1 MTSERLQRQLSLTD
15 AVAIVAGSMI
25 GSGIFLKASG
35 IATLVPHPPLV
46 ILIWLFSGLL
56 TLGGALVIAELGAMM
71 PEAGGMYVYLRRA
84 YGPFVGFLFGWS
96 LLAVLQTG
104 SIAGLAAGAVQG
116 LEKLL
121 PEIEPYRF
129 PLAVA
134 LIVLLT
140 GLNVLSVK
148 SGARMQNVLTVAK
161 VVGIGFLVLGAFFLG
176 GASIGNFTPQAPLA
190 LNIGLLGAIGLCV
203 TKALWAY
210 DGWVNLGFMA
220 GEMTKA
226 QKNLPRAIGIGVGMV
241 IVIYTLTNA
250 AYHFVLP
257 LAEVQG
263 ASSVAVNVAERLL
276 GNKGILAMSVL
287 TFVSM
292 AGALNSSILSAPRAY
307 YAMAQDGRFPEKIGA
322 IHPTFKTPYIAL
334 IVQAVWSV
342 VLLTKWGTFEKLTD
356 NVVFVYWIFY
366 AMGAAAVLRL
376 RAKEPH
382 THRPYKALGYPW
394 VPIVFIIAAGLLTVN
409 NVYQAP
415 RESAE
420 ALFLVLSGGVMY
432 GLFGWLIGD
441 KPQPSTDHIPYFD
454 EDDAAE
460 PEDLA

>member
-1 MTSERLQRQLSLTD
+1 MTGERLQRQLSLTD

-25 GSGIFLKASG
+25 GSGIFLKAGG
-35 IATLVPHPPLV
+35 IATLVPHPPL
-46 ILIWLFSGLL
+46 ILLIWLVSGLL

-71 PEAGGMYVYLRRA
+71 PEAGGLYVYLRRA

-116 LEKLL
+116 LETLL

-129 PLAVA
+129 PLATA

-148 SGARMQNVLTVAK
+148 SGARMQNVLTLAK

-176 GASIGNFTPQAPLA
+176 GASVGNFTPKEPLV
-190 LNIGLLGAIGLCV
+190 LNIGLLGAIGLCM

-220 GEMTKA
+220 GEMNQA
-226 QKNLPRAIGIGVGMV
+226 QKNLPRAIAIGIGMV

-257 LAEVQG
+257 LSDVQG
-263 ASSVAVNVAERLL
+263 AKSVAVNVAEKLL
-276 GNKGILAMSVL
+276 ASKGVLAMSAL
-287 TFVSM
+287 TFISM

-322 IHPTFKTPYIAL
+322 VHPTFKTPYVAL
-334 IVQAVWSV
+334 IIQAIWSV
-342 VLLTKWGTFEKLTD
+342 VLLTMWGTFERLTD

-366 AMGAAAVLRL
+366 ALGAAAVLKM

-382 THRPYKALGYPW
+382 THRPYQAVGYPL
-394 VPIVFIIAAGLLTVN
+394 VPIVFIVAAGLLTVN
-409 NVYQAP
+409 NIYQAP
-415 RESAE
+415 WESAQ
-420 ALFLVLSGGVMY
+420 AMGLVLSGAIFY
-432 GLFGWLIGD
+432 WAFGAIVGD
-441 KPQPSTDHIPYFD
+441 KPQPSTDHIPYYD
-454 EDDAAE
+454 EDDDQDGAS
-460 PEDLA
+460 